1 MMNRSMMLASG
12 SFYVLGESNQ
22 RFVADDSFTTQK
34 NSKLLMRASSS
45 LSRHKRAPWWIFSN
59 FRPQTTVLVAQ
70 VVVKTTVVV
79 FPAAVD
85 RLQFPFMT
93 KRAANNNKEK

>member
-1 MMNRSMMLASG
+1 MLASG
-12 SFYVLGESNQ
+12 SFHVLGESNQ

-34 NSKLLMRASSS
+34 NSKFLMRASSS
-45 LSRHKRAPWWIFSN
+45 RMSRHKRAPWWIFSN
-59 FRPQTTVLVAQ
+59 FRHQTTVLVAQ

-79 FPAAVD
+79 FPATVD
-85 RLQFPFMT
+85 RLQIPFMT

>member
-1 MMNRSMMLASG
+1 VNRTIRRRRLIHDSK
-12 SFYVLGESNQ
+12 GEFKIFDA
-22 RFVADDSFTTQK
+22 R
-34 NSKLLMRASSS
+34 LLITV
-45 LSRHKRAPWWIFSN
+45 SRHKRAPWWIFSN

-93 KRAANNNKEK
+93 KRAANNKEK